1 MFHLIEYNF
10 WQFFPEIEELLAFKC
25 DFKIILIPLWCTNR
39 VHHFL
44 GFLAKKRF
52 LFDAQVGGIMDHEK
66 WDKFWYKRPLV
77 LLFSSCGIVLSCFAL
92 LAMHPV
98 QTEE

>member
-1 MFHLIEYNF
+1 MPQLLNNKTSGLLY
-10 WQFFPEIEELLAFKC
+10 QLLAFKC

-66 WDKFWYKRPLV
+66 
-77 LLFSSCGIVLSCFAL
+77 
-92 LAMHPV
+92 
-98 QTEE
+98 